1 VNRTDERD
9 AQQTPA
15 GREGEAAA
23 EDLTVAGQPAAEP
36 DAEQPRTAVPVARVT
51 AATPVVVGD
60 IPAQR
65 SGFQPRPV
73 LLAELNRESR
83 GEPAV
88 LVLTGMPGAGKTQ
101 LAAAYARARAA
112 ARWRLV
118 AWVSAENTGNLLA
131 GLAAVADGL
140 GLSDGGSGR
149 GATDPGPLVRRW
161 LEADGERCLL
171 VFDAA
176 GDLEMLRPFVPVA
189 GAARVLIT
197 GPRDPAPGLGVHVPV
212 GVFTAEEALALLD
225 GRTGLADEAGAVA
238 VAAELGHLPLALD
251 QVAAVMAGQYMGY
264 GAFLR
269 RLRAGQAEENRAEG
283 QEQSYPPG
291 VAEAVRLSV
300 EAIRAADPAGVG
312 TGVLEAVAVLS
323 AAGVRRELLHA
334 AGQAG
339 ALGAGGHRV
348 AAEVVDQALAQLA
361 EQALLTLSIDGRA
374 VIMHPL
380 VARVV
385 RAGLART
392 ERLITV
398 CRAVASVLHAR
409 ADAMAGSPDRAAVRD
424 IPRQVTALLASAGPA
439 ALADERLASVML
451 RLRFWALYHLIE
463 LGDSTPQAIEVGE
476 PLTADLELALGPDH
490 PDTLNAR
497 NSLAAAYQAAGRP
510 AEAIPLFEQTLVSL
524 ERLLGPD
531 DPDTLTAQNNLAA
544 TYQDVGRLAEAILL
558 FRLTLAARERLD
570 GPDHPSTLNSRG
582 NLAAAYRAA
591 GQINEAVPLLEQT
604 LAARERVLGGHH
616 FDTTTSRNNL
626 ASAYREAGR
635 SAEAIPLVHQILA
648 IRERQLGPDHSSTLA
663 ARNNLAAAYRAAGR
677 PAEAIPLFEQNLA
690 ACERLLGV
698 GHPRTVASRHNLA
711 HAQEEAGQT
720 SPQLVVDGDGDGD
733 ADVETDGDGEGDLD
747 GLGDGEDDVEGLG
760 DRDGD
765 GFTDREDDG
774 STDVGNDWTGGARVR
789 D

>member
-1 VNRTDERD
+1 VNRTDERE
-9 AQQTPA
+9 AQQVSA
-15 GREGEAAA
+15 GRDGEAAA
-23 EDLTVAGQPAAEP
+23 EDLTVAGQPTAEP
-36 DAEQPRTAVPVARVT
+36 DVEEPRTAVPVARVT

-65 SGFQPRPV
+65 SGFQPRPR
-73 LLAELNRESR
+73 LLAELNREGH
-83 GEPAV
+83 GEPVV

-101 LAAAYARARAA
+101 VAAAYARARVV

-118 AWVSAENTGNLLA
+118 AWVSADNTGNLLA

-140 GLSDGGSGR
+140 RLSDA
-149 GATDPGPLVRRW
+149 GAGHGTTDPGSLVRRW
-161 LEADGERCLL
+161 LEADGDNCLL
-171 VFDAA
+171 VFDGT
-176 GDLEMLRPFVPVA
+176 GDLEAIRPFVPA
-189 GAARVLIT
+189 GGAARVLIT
-197 GPRDPAPGLGVHVPV
+197 GPREPAPGLGADVPV

-225 GRTGLADEAGAVA
+225 GRTGLADEAGAAA

-251 QVAAVMAGQYMGY
+251 QVAAVIAGQYMGY
-264 GAFLR
+264 GAFLG
-269 RLRAGQAEENRAEG
+269 RLRAHPAEEDQAED

-291 VAEAVRLSV
+291 VAEGVRLSV
-300 EAIRAADPAGVG
+300 EAIRAADLPGVG
-312 TGVLEAVAVLS
+312 TGLLEAVAVLS

-339 ALGAGGHRV
+339 ALGAAGHRV

-361 EQALLTLSIDGRA
+361 EHALLTLTIDGRA

-380 VARVV
+380 VAWVIRT
-385 RAGLART
+385 GLVRT
-392 ERLITV
+392 EQLTAV

-409 ADAMAGSPDRAAVRD
+409 ADAVAGSPDRAAVRD

-439 ALADERLASVML
+439 ARADDRLAPIML

-476 PLTADLELALGPDH
+476 PLTADLERALGPDH

-531 DPDTLTAQNNLAA
+531 EPDTLTAQNNLAA
-544 TYQDVGRLAEAILL
+544 TYQDVGRLPEAILL
-558 FRLTLAARERLD
+558 FRLTLAARERVA

-582 NLAAAYRAA
+582 NLAAAYRAT
-591 GQINEAVPLLEQT
+591 GRLDEAVPLLEQT

-616 FDTTTSRNNL
+616 PDTATSRSNL

-635 SAEAIPLVHQILA
+635 AAEAIPLVHQILA

-663 ARNNLAAAYRAAGR
+663 ARNNLAAAYRAAGQ
-677 PAEAIPLFEQNLA
+677 PARAIPLFEQNLA
-690 ACERLLGV
+690 ACERLLGT
-698 GHPRTVASRHNLA
+698 GHPRTVASRHSLA
-711 HAQEEAGQT
+711 HAQEEAGRGA
-720 SPQLVVDGDGDGD
+720 GDDPPPANSD
-733 ADVETDGDGEGDLD
+733 LADQVGGDLQ
-747 GLGDGEDDVEGLG
+747 
-760 DRDGD
+760 
-765 GFTDREDDG
+765 DDG
-774 STDVGNDWTGGARVR
+774 P
-789 D
+789 